1 LVIVLHHRSVIWTEF
16 TSVLCPYEL
25 LKFRALGSTPL
36 CNGKK
41 FVDVHFCIFPAAR
54 FVDVEKTS
62 FFLKMDPVPPVVDVS
77 RQVRIETPV
86 KEAIAKSL
94 FSPFNITAVLIVL
107 LVIFFL
113 YKRYRDKKAT
123 ETAHVPSPVVT
134 PPK

>member
-1 LVIVLHHRSVIWTEF
+1 MLDHRSVIWTEF
-16 TSVLCPYEL
+16 TSVLCPDEL
-25 LKFRALGSTPL
+25 LRFGALGSTL
-36 CNGKK
+36 LRNGKK

>member
-1 LVIVLHHRSVIWTEF
+1 MLHHSSVIWAES

-25 LKFRALGSTPL
+25 LRFRALGSTL
-36 CNGKK
+36 FRNGKK
-41 FVDVHFCIFPAAR
+41 FVDVHFCILPAAR

-94 FSPFNITAVLIVL
+94 FSPFNITAILVVL

-123 ETAHVPSPVVT
+123 ETAHVPSPIT

>member
-1 LVIVLHHRSVIWTEF
+1 LVVVLHHRSIIWTKF
-16 TSVLCPYEL
+16 TPVLCPYEL
-25 LKFRALGSTPL
+25 LGFRTLGSTL
-36 CNGKK
+36 FCNRKK

-94 FSPFNITAVLIVL
+94 FSPLNVTVALVVL
-107 LVIFFL
+107 LVLFFL

-123 ETAHVPSPVVT
+123 ETAHVPSPVT